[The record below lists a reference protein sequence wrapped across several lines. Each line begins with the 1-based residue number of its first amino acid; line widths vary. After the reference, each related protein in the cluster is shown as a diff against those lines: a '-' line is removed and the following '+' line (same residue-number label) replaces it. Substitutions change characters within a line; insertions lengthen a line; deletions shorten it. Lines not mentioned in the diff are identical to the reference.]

1 MSEESASKYP
11 VEYTGRA
18 VPCYIAIKE
27 GLIIAV
33 LAFMLGSIFN
43 YSILLK
49 SINGSLIGEIQQKQL
64 NELKVKVKQLVPG
77 IAFIDLISAKKL
89 YDEGLA
95 VILDARSGDE
105 YKEKRIS
112 KALNLSVT
120 SVVRGDV
127 VLENI
132 LPDKNASIITYCDGG
147 ECDIGV
153 ELAKELIERGYKNVY
168 VLGEGYPGWEASGYP
183 MEKSGVL

>member
-1 MSEESASKYP
+1 MPEENSLEYP
-11 VEYTGRA
+11 VEYTGKTR
-18 VPCYIAIKE
+18 PLWIAIKE
-27 GLIIAV
+27 GWIIAV
-33 LAFMLGSIFN
+33 LALMLGSVFN
-43 YSILLK
+43 YSLILK
-49 SINGSLIGEIQQKQL
+49 SINGSLINDIQQKQL
-64 NELKVKVKQLVPG
+64 SELKTKALESVPG
-77 IAFIDLISAKKL
+77 ISFIDLISAKKL

-105 YKEKRIS
+105 YEEKHIS

-127 VLENI
+127 VLDDI

-147 ECDIGV
+147 ECDISV